1 MGNVGEPPT
10 AFMGCRMRN
19 LSLGELSFATPGL
32 VHTCTAF
39 GRKILMMLDEQH
51 SEELRALRNLER
63 AVRAFSVTAH
73 MLPVSRRQE
82 ILASALREVVEAR
95 KSAIRRAR
103 CVPFR

>member
-1 MGNVGEPPT
+1 MPYRIHGMQPGKSFPWGTKFQE
-10 AFMGCRMRN
+10 AGSSAN
-19 LSLGELSFATPGL
+19 L
-32 VHTCTAF
+32 CIAF

-82 ILASALREVVEAR
+82 ILATALREVVEAR